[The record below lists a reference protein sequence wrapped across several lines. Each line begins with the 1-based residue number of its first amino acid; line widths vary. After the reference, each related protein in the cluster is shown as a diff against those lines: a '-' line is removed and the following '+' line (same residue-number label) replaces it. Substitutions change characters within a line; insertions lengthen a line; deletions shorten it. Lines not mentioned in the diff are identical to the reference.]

1 MAQDAKSIFC
11 TRLKAARKAKNLSQ
25 EKLGILIEL
34 DEFVASTRI
43 NRYEQGVHT
52 VEPNTAQRLAQVL
65 DVPLA
70 YFYAE
75 TDDLADL
82 ITNYSRLNQQ
92 QKNEILQSIELI
104 NKTTNP

>member
-11 TRLKAARKAKNLSQ
+11 RRLKAARKAKNLSQ

-43 NRYEQGVHT
+43 NRYEQGIHA

-75 TDDLADL
+75 TDGLAEL
-82 ITNYSRLNQQ
+82 IKSYAQLNDQ
-92 QKNEILQSIELI
+92 QKYDILQSIELI
-104 NKTTNP
+104 IKTKS

>member
-43 NRYEQGVHT
+43 NRYEQGVHA

-82 ITNYSRLNQQ
+82 IKSYSQLNQQ
-92 QKNEILQSIELI
+92 QKDQLLQSIELI
-104 NKTTNP
+104 NKTRNA

>member
-25 EKLGILIEL
+25 EKLGLLIEL

-43 NRYEQGVHT
+43 NRYEHVHT

-82 ITNYSRLNQQ
+82 ITGYSRLSQQ
-92 QKNEILQSIELI
+92 QKHEILKSIELI
-104 NKTTNP
+104 SKTT